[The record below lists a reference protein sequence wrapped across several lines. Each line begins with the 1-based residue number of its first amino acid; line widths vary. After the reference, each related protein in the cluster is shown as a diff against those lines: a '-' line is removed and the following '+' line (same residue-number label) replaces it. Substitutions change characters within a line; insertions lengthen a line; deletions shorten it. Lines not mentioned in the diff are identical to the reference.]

1 MGPYPFDFLIF
12 KNAFGY
18 KGLFRLSCLEEVLP
32 SCPPWPLFLYLHGP
46 LIFFFFQLHLFEFLV
61 CPPCGAV
68 KLHTSRDHVR
78 SAQHCSTST

>member
-1 MGPYPFDFLIF
+1 MEYFSNAWKLLTKTAFSMGPYPFDFLIF

-46 LIFFFFQLHLFEFLV
+46 LIFFFFSSFIYLSFWSVLPVGL
-61 CPPCGAV
+61 
-68 KLHTSRDHVR
+68 
-78 SAQHCSTST
+78 